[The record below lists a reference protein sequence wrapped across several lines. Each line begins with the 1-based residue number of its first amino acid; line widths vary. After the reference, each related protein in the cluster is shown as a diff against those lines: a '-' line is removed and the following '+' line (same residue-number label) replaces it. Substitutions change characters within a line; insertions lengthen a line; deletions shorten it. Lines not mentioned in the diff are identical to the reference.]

1 MDNGFLLAWIE
12 DAFGAGKDGKADS
25 AESTAEKGLRVASPR
40 RSGSDDWCPA
50 AHPRGE
56 RLCRDFCHAR
66 LRSEDLPR
74 VLTTA
79 QGESL
84 TLGAFE
90 LTPGSPAGP
99 LKTIAVLT
107 GPVTQDVSPVFSSG
121 GAGSLF
127 FADDAVGGSGR
138 VRWMQIGWP

>member
-1 MDNGFLLAWIE
+1 MIGVPQLIHGENSYAVT
-12 DAFGAGKDGKADS
+12 S
-25 AESTAEKGLRVASPR
+25 ATLGCSAKT
-40 RSGSDDWCPA
+40 C
-50 AHPRGE
+50 RG
-56 RLCRDFCHAR
+56 
-66 LRSEDLPR
+66 

-121 GAGSLF
+121 AAGSLF

-138 VRWMQIGWP
+138 VRWMQLAWP

>member
-1 MDNGFLLAWIE
+1 MIGVPQLI
-12 DAFGAGKDGKADS
+12 
-25 AESTAEKGLRVASPR
+25 
-40 RSGSDDWCPA
+40 
-50 AHPRGE
+50 RGE
-56 RLCRDFCHAR
+56 NGHAVTSATLGCGPKLCRG
-66 LRSEDLPR
+66 

-90 LTPGSPAGP
+90 LTPGAAAGP

-107 GPVTQDVSPVFSSG
+107 GPVTQDVSPVFSGVS
-121 GAGSLF
+121 ASSLF

-138 VRWMQIGWP
+138 VRWMQLGWP